1 MTTALPESVKALVD
15 APTFV
20 VVTTLNP
27 DGSPHATV
35 LWIKR
40 DGDDLVFSTVR
51 GRQKTR
57 NMERDPRV
65 SVCAYDPQQPYSYFS
80 VNGEVTLTDEG
91 GQELIDELS
100 VKYTGGP
107 YTYDTAEVVR
117 VVCRLTPHRVLGG

>member
-1 MTTALPESVKALVD
+1 MTTTLPDNVKALLD

-20 VVTTLNP
+20 VLTTINA

-35 LWIKR
+35 LWIRR

-65 SVCAYDPQQPYSYFS
+65 SVCAYDPAQPYSYFS
-80 VNGEVTLTDEG
+80 VNGEVTLTEEG
-91 GQELIDELS
+91 GRELIDELS

-107 YTYDTAEVVR
+107 YTNDGPDVVR